1 MTTPHGL
8 AALALDAL
16 RVGPADLPTL
26 ARRLRLG
33 PDHSALRA
41 ALAAEKRAG
50 RVRCVR
56 TSWSLT
62 GHGLAALTAADR
74 RDRPKGELSP
84 AEARRQR
91 VPGHLIPDLE

>member
-16 RVGPADLPTL
+16 RVGPADLATL

-33 PDHSALRA
+33 PDHTPLRA
-41 ALAAEKRAG
+41 ALRAEKRAG
-50 RVRCVR
+50 RVRYVR
-56 TSWSLT
+56 GVWSLT
-62 GHGLAALTAADR
+62 GRGLEALQAMDR
-74 RDRPKGELSP
+74 RDRPRGTPSP
-84 AEARRQR
+84 AEARQQR